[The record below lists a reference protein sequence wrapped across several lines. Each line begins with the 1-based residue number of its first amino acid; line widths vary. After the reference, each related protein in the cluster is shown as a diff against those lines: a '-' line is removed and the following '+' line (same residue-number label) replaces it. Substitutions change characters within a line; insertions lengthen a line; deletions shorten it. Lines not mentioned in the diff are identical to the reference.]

1 MTAPPEN
8 RTVPELPPPRH
19 PWAWPAAWVCV
30 TLIFAGSCVF
40 IFNSL
45 RNLPVEA
52 ASRTSTA
59 LAHAGRQLS
68 SIAAAFQQHTVTTS
82 FLSYATHL
90 TPGQFFQFANLRQ
103 TEIFSQTDEATTAF
117 GYLPLPGL
125 VVEARAPVEYT
136 YYLDLNDR
144 WELQLEDGI
153 LYVLAPSIRY
163 NKPSVDASR
172 IEYEVRKNSLFRDGE
187 HALES
192 LKKSITPLVS
202 QRARENLPLVREL
215 GRRQTEE
222 FVENWL
228 AKSFQDGNRVS
239 ARVFFPEETLPAVL
253 EQLAPRR

>member
-1 MTAPPEN
+1 M
-8 RTVPELPPPRH
+8 PELPPPRH

-117 GYLPLPGL
+117 
-125 VVEARAPVEYT
+125 
-136 YYLDLNDR
+136 
-144 WELQLEDGI
+144 
-153 LYVLAPSIRY
+153 
-163 NKPSVDASR
+163 
-172 IEYEVRKNSLFRDGE
+172 
-187 HALES
+187 
-192 LKKSITPLVS
+192 
-202 QRARENLPLVREL
+202 
-215 GRRQTEE
+215 
-222 FVENWL
+222 
-228 AKSFQDGNRVS
+228 
-239 ARVFFPEETLPAVL
+239 
-253 EQLAPRR
+253 